1 VIGLGRMGKL
11 HFLNASHMNDVKV
24 VAVADKNK
32 RNRKIAEKHHVQAYD
47 DYEKLVDSEELD
59 AVIISLPNFLKR
71 ESIFYATEKGLD
83 IFVDKPLARNLA
95 EAQEIVRK
103 VNAGNVRL
111 MVGVNYRYFDS
122 VQKVKKMLD
131 EGIVGDVVIATSELI
146 MDGPF
151 SHPLVPKPVPEWWF
165 DKEKAG
171 GGALLDLGYHLIDI
185 FNWMFGDLELEF
197 STLGY
202 RFGLPIED
210 SATVVLKSTRN
221 GVNGIVNSGWF
232 SKMIFPNFNFRINLN
247 GTVGYVS
254 TDHFAPRNLY
264 LHAIKEATLNLFR
277 RAVGKRVH
285 YLSYT
290 YYYASF
296 FKVLDQFFEA
306 IREDTSIPVSLE
318 SQLEVMKAIE
328 TVYRQNRGF
337 ASE

>member
-1 VIGLGRMGKL
+1 MIGLGRMGKL

-131 EGIVGDVVIATSELI
+131 EGRVGDVVIATSELI